1 MCRTPGPCFSMW
13 KVYSYYMDTT
23 QQASQMKT
31 TRAQEAIISLLKK
44 QLETQPK
51 NLVRN
56 SFFKIFD
63 TLNNK
68 LKQQLWIEAQL

>member
-1 MCRTPGPCFSMW
+1 
-13 KVYSYYMDTT
+13 MDTT